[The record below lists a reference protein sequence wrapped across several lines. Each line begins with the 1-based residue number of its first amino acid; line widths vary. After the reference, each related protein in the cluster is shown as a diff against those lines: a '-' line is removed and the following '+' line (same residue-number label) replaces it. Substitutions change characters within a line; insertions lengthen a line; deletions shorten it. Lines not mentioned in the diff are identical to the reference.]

1 MKYQLS
7 TQTRDIRIAAMQAA
21 MDRSATDA
29 IVFAAADFI
38 QYATNFAV
46 DVLPWERPIFA
57 IVTRDGTTH
66 AVFNELSTNHLRFS
80 RAKGTLWLAED
91 QVHSYSEHPR
101 STHILP
107 TLQELPKLLA
117 SVLGGLGLAGKKLL
131 CDAVG
136 PILTAALRDLPGTSA
151 SADLALLRS
160 LRWVKTQEELDIM
173 RALARLT
180 DWAQERFKERYR
192 PGLKTQVLDYEV
204 AALIAEEAAQR
215 FPGQS
220 FDLMRCWTLSG
231 PASASPHGDGANA
244 GATIAKGDNIVNFVL
259 PRLNGYYVENER
271 TWFVGKPSDMQKRCF
286 DAARAATQAGVA
298 AAKTGNRV
306 CDIDAAALAV
316 IRKAGLD
323 EYVFHRTG
331 HGVGLMLHEYPEDM
345 AFNTRPLLENEVFS
359 CEPGIYVHGLGGFRI
374 DDTVVVGRT
383 PEVLVSTPSDIDWVT
398 LDV

>member
-1 MKYQLS
+1 MYQL
-7 TQTRDIRIAAMQAA
+7 TTHTRDIRLASMQAL
-21 MDRSATDA
+21 MDQAGADA
-29 IVFAAADFI
+29 IVFSSADFI

-46 DVLPWERPIFA
+46 DVLPWERPIFT
-57 IVTRDGTTH
+57 IITRDGTVN

-80 RAKGTLWLAED
+80 RAKGTLWLTED
-91 QVHSYSEHPR
+91 QVHTYSEHPR
-101 STHILP
+101 VHQVIATI
-107 TLQELPKLLA
+107 QELPQLLGW
-117 SVLGGLGLAGKKLL
+117 VLGGLGLSGKKLM

-136 PILTAALRDLPGTSA
+136 PVLTAALK
-151 SADLALLRS
+151 DLAGTVAASELQLLRS
-160 LRWVKTQEELDIM
+160 LRWVKTSEELHIM
-173 RALARLT
+173 RSLAQLT

-192 PGLKTQVLDYEV
+192 PGLKTQVLDYQV

-215 FPGQS
+215 FPGES

-244 GATIAKGDNIVNFVL
+244 GAVISKGDNIVNFVL

-271 TWFVGKPSDMQKRCF
+271 TWFVGQPNDMQKRCF
-286 DAARAATQAGVA
+286 EAARAATQAGVA
-298 AAKTGNRV
+298 AARAGNRV
-306 CDIDAAALAV
+306 CDIDAAAFAV
-316 IRKAGLD
+316 IEKAGLD

-345 AFNTRPLLENEVFS
+345 AFNTRPLLANEVFS

-374 DDTVVVGRT
+374 DDTVVVGDV